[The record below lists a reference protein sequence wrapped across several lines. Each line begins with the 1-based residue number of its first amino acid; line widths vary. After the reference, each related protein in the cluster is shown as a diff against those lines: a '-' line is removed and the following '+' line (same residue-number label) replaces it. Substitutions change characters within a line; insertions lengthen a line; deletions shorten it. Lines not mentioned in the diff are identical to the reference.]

1 MSLKRALE
9 RFEKTLCR
17 ENSRASKKEATD
29 NTAEHLK
36 TGAEG
41 EQFAV
46 DYLADNGY
54 RLLARNVR
62 YPFGEI
68 DIIAKDGDDIVFVE
82 VRTRRI
88 GYLLP
93 ADRTVGPDKLK
104 KLLRAAKMWVEEKNY
119 DGFWRIDLIAI
130 TIDACGNR
138 SAEHIKEITEGIQ

>member
-17 ENSRASKKEATD
+17 ENSRVLKDEVTN

-41 EQFAV
+41 EQFAA
-46 DYLADNGY
+46 DYLAEKGY

-62 YPFGEI
+62 YRFGEI
-68 DIIAKDGDDIVFVE
+68 DIIAKDGDEIVFAE
-82 VRTRRI
+82 VRTRSI
-88 GYLLP
+88 GCILP

-104 KLLRAAKMWVEEKNY
+104 KLLKAAKMWIEEKNY

-138 SAEHIKEITEGIQ
+138 TVEHIKEITEGIE